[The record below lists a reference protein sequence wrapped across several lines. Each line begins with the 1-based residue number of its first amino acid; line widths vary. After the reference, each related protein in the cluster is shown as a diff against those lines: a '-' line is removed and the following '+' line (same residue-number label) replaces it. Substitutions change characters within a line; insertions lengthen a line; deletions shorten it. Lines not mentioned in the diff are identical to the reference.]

1 MSSPNVAVPP
11 SSASDEAVRLA
22 ATLERGLA
30 EGRSDLLTPDA
41 LQSLLGAL
49 CKTYCAQTEAG
60 DGHLPLDPR
69 TNVTPT
75 DIMVTAS
82 GLIKAG
88 GFSVFELGMW
98 QSCTGR

>member
-1 MSSPNVAVPP
+1 MSSPDRLIAP
-11 SSASDEAVRLA
+11 SASDEATRLA
-22 ATLERGLA
+22 AVLEQNLA
-30 EGRSDLLTPDA
+30 DGRCDLLTPDA

-49 CKTYCAQTEAG
+49 CKTYAAQSEAG
-60 DGHLPLDPR
+60 DGHLPLAQH
-69 TNVTPT
+69 TTVTPT

>member
-1 MSSPNVAVPP
+1 MSSPSVAVPP
-11 SSASDEAVRLA
+11 SPASDEAMRLA

-30 EGRSDLLTPDA
+30 DGRSDLLTPDA

-49 CKTYCAQTEAG
+49 CKTYSAQSEAG
-60 DGHLPLDPR
+60 DGHLPLDG
-69 TNVTPT
+69 THVTPT